1 MNEIHVSSGQ
11 LVFLIKK
18 SRETIRRYRDLGL
31 PCDGRNKYPLSR
43 CLQWLLENVWCPV
56 TPGGESM
63 ADTKLRRERAKAKMA
78 ELLLAEREGS
88 LIDKDVPLQW
98 LCSHVTEAKSAF
110 LDLPRRMGE
119 TLAATSDQREIES
132 ELRKEIRRILTD
144 LADGRVS
151 LGSQKGKK

>member
-1 MNEIHVSSGQ
+1 MTEIYVTSGQ
-11 LVFLIKK
+11 LCFLLKK
-18 SRETIRRYRDLGL
+18 SRETLRKYRDLGL
-31 PCDGRNKYPLSR
+31 PYEERNRYPLSR

-98 LCSHVTEAKSAF
+98 LCGHVTEAKAAF
-110 LDLPRRMGE
+110 LNMPRRMSE
-119 TLAATSDQREIES
+119 MLAATGDQKGIEA

-144 LADGRVS
+144 LADGKVHLAGR
-151 LGSQKGKK
+151 K